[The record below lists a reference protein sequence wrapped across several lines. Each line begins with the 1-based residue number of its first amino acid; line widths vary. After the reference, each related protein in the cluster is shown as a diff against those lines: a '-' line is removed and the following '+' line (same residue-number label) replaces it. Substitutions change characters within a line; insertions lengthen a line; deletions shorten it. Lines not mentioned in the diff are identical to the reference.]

1 MSGSQQVHHTMPLAS
16 KDGLLGN
23 DLAPRQT
30 ALLDATNATNTSD
43 CNPSEG
49 ASADSLVNAI
59 SAAQGGNRPLARLQ
73 LEQAIQSDPDNPNA
87 WLWFAWVADSPAAAI
102 SSLEQAQRRGSTSP
116 LIQPALTWARGME
129 QFELVL
135 ANTYPTRDPALPHQ
149 RTGAVSS
156 QELAVTSPL
165 PNTTSSMNDDGH
177 ELKDRQSDNSTE
189 DSTDESISSDL
200 EQIIAS
206 MEPTKEPAGFP
217 ADNVHHLAS
226 ESRSEEHVDAGNEKL
241 MQNGSAGRI
250 EAGAVLSQEPNVTS
264 PLPKTT
270 SFTNDGCRE
279 LKDRQSD
286 NSTEDSTDE
295 SINSDLERIIAS
307 MEPTEEPAGFPA
319 DNVHHLASES
329 RSEEHVDAG
338 NEKLM
343 QNGLAGRNEADGD
356 ACPESRPTILAIDD
370 SQTIRG
376 LVTMCL
382 GKCGYEIVTA
392 VDGIDAMKQLN
403 TCNPSLILLDINMP
417 RLNGYQ
423 LCKMLKDFPPTR
435 SIPVI
440 MLSGKDGAF
449 DKFRGKRSGCDD
461 YITKPFEASELRDK
475 VASYLATKPLE
486 ATALQEKV
494 AVHLATIGESMV

>member
-16 KDGLLGN
+16 KDGLLGS

-30 ALLDATNATNTSD
+30 AMLDATSATNTSD

-102 SSLEQAQRRGSTSP
+102 SSLEQAQRCGSTSS
-116 LIQPALTWARGME
+116 LIQPALTWARGMQE
-129 QFELVL
+129 FELGL
-135 ANTYPTRDPALPHQ
+135 ANTHPTRDPAPSNQ

-156 QELAVTSPL
+156 QGINATTPL
-165 PNTTSSMNDDGH
+165 PDTTSSISDGGR
-177 ELKDRQSDNSTE
+177 ELKEGQRDKSTE
-189 DSTDESISSDL
+189 DSTDESTSRDL

-206 MEPTKEPAGFP
+206 MDRTMVEPAGFP
-217 ADNVHHLAS
+217 TDNVHDLAS
-226 ESRSEEHVDAGNEKL
+226 D
-241 MQNGSAGRI
+241 
-250 EAGAVLSQEPNVTS
+250 S
-264 PLPKTT
+264 P
-270 SFTNDGCRE
+270 
-279 LKDRQSD
+279 
-286 NSTEDSTDE
+286 
-295 SINSDLERIIAS
+295 
-307 MEPTEEPAGFPA
+307 
-319 DNVHHLASES
+319 
-329 RSEEHVDAG
+329 SEEHVDAG

-461 YITKPFEASELRDK
+461 YITKPFEASELREK